1 MALGVETLKD
11 AQINRVA
18 KVVKSR
24 LSGAKARSADF
35 FIREFY
41 RDVPPQD
48 LLDEDPENLYG
59 AGLSLWQFGAVR
71 KPGRAKVRVYNPE
84 VEEHGWRSS
93 HTIIEIVNDD
103 MPFLV
108 DSVTMELNRRNLQV
122 HLVIHPT
129 FAVQRNG
136 EGKAKTFKSVT
147 DGANGAV
154 HESLMH
160 VRIGEQTSPEA
171 LKSIEKGVLKVLNDV
186 RAAVN
191 DWQQM
196 LQQVEQSISELAKAP
211 AGLDR
216 EEVDEAIAFLQ
227 WAHDDRF
234 TFLGYRQFKLVGRGA
249 KAKVEIVPKS
259 GMGVLRN
266 ARVMVFEGLGDAGRL
281 SPAVEAFLREPRP
294 LRVNKAN
301 LRSTIHRPVHLDTF
315 GVKQFNAKGQVVG
328 EHLFVGL
335 FTSVAY
341 SQSSRQI
348 PYLRRKV
355 DAVMSMSKIDP
366 GSHLGKALMHILEN
380 YPRDEL
386 FQVEAK
392 ELHDTCRGIANLQ
405 ERQRTALFVRQDPF
419 ERYFSAFVYTPRERY
434 TQAIRHAFGEI
445 LCSAFNGH
453 VAAYYTH
460 FTNDIL
466 GRINYIVST
475 KPGQIPD
482 YDIREVEARLQEA
495 TRSWGDWLEEALVDK
510 HGEEQGLALLRRYG
524 DAFPTA
530 YRESF
535 AAQAAVLDI
544 ARVEE
549 ALESGKLVMNLYR
562 PVEAAPNELRFKI
575 YNSENPVQLSDILPV
590 LENLGLTVLS
600 EVPFEVSC
608 AEIDRIVYIQ
618 DFGLLK
624 ADGEAVDIAAIRGS
638 FHETFARVWDGEM
651 EDDGFNSLVFQ
662 SGLSWREVVIVRAY
676 CKFLRQA
683 RIPFSQ
689 NYMEE
694 TLASNGDLA
703 RLIVELFH
711 TRFDPDLDN
720 NRERK
725 ERSILGRINSLL
737 DDVANLDEDRILR
750 HFVNLVQATLRT
762 NYYQFDEGGGP
773 KTYVSFKLDSKLI
786 DELPQ
791 PRPHREIF
799 VYSPRFEGVHLRF
812 GLVAR
817 GGLRWSDRREDFR
830 TEVLGLVKAQ
840 QVKNGVIVPV
850 GSKGGFVLKKA
861 PPPSDRDGFMAEGVA
876 CYKTFI
882 GGLLDI
888 TDNLAGEKVL
898 WPERVVRKDGD
909 DPYLVVAADKG
920 TATFSDYANGI
931 ARDYGFWLDDAFAS
945 GGSVGYDHKKMG
957 ITARG
962 AWESVK
968 RHFREMGHNTQ
979 TQDFTVV
986 GVGDMSG
993 DVFGNGMLLS
1003 RHIKLLGGFNHLHI
1017 FVDPDADPAA
1027 SYAERKRLF
1036 GLARSSWIDYDA
1048 KLISKGGGVFDR
1060 SAKSIDLTPEIKQLF
1075 GIAEDRVTP
1084 NALLKAMLLAEADLL
1099 WFGGIG
1105 TYIKSADESHADAG
1119 DRANDAIRID
1129 GGELRCKV
1137 LGEGANLG
1145 VTQLGRIEFA
1155 LNGGRLNTDFIDNSA
1170 GVDCSDHEV
1179 NIKIALGDVVQR
1191 GKMTVGQRNR
1201 LMARMTNEVAEL
1213 VLRDNYQQSQAIT
1226 VSEARGHNLFDRQR
1240 RFMRALERAGKLDR
1254 EIEFLPDDEEIDNRL
1269 AAKQGLTRP
1278 EISVLLSYAK
1288 IVAYEELL
1296 ESDLPDEPLLVEDLM
1311 RYFPKPIREGYP
1323 GAIKR
1328 HRLRREIVATMATN
1342 SMINRVGATFITEMQ
1357 ESTGQS
1363 TGEIARAY
1371 LIARDTF
1378 QLRDT
1383 WDQIEALDN
1392 KIGADIQTEM
1402 LQETNR
1408 LGQRNILWFLRNGKY
1423 PLNITRET
1431 ELYADHIRELR
1442 DGIDDVIG
1450 PDDMARLKARAEHFV
1465 ARKVPAVLAEEI
1477 ARVNVLSSACDIVRI
1492 AVGTKRKVKDVATIY
1507 FGLGTRFGIDWLR
1520 GIAQTISPENAWQKR
1535 ALDAVVDDLYSHQS
1549 TMTNKVL
1556 DVAGRT
1562 KDVDK
1567 MIDQWVAERGAAGRR
1582 AEELIADLRSAGMV
1596 DVSMLAVANRELK
1609 NLIGE

>member
-1 MALGVETLKD
+1 
-11 AQINRVA
+11 
-18 KVVKSR
+18 
-24 LSGAKARSADF
+24 
-35 FIREFY
+35 
-41 RDVPPQD
+41 
-48 LLDEDPENLYG
+48 
-59 AGLSLWQFGAVR
+59 
-71 KPGRAKVRVYNPE
+71 
-84 VEEHGWRSS
+84 
-93 HTIIEIVNDD
+93 
-103 MPFLV
+103 
-108 DSVTMELNRRNLQV
+108 
-122 HLVIHPT
+122 
-129 FAVQRNG
+129 
-136 EGKAKTFKSVT
+136 
-147 DGANGAV
+147 
-154 HESLMH
+154 
-160 VRIGEQTSPEA
+160 
-171 LKSIEKGVLKVLNDV
+171 
-186 RAAVN
+186 
-191 DWQQM
+191 
-196 LQQVEQSISELAKAP
+196 
-211 AGLDR
+211 
-216 EEVDEAIAFLQ
+216 
-227 WAHDDRF
+227 
-234 TFLGYRQFKLVGRGA
+234 
-249 KAKVEIVPKS
+249 
-259 GMGVLRN
+259 
-266 ARVMVFEGLGDAGRL
+266 
-281 SPAVEAFLREPRP
+281 
-294 LRVNKAN
+294 
-301 LRSTIHRPVHLDTF
+301 
-315 GVKQFNAKGQVVG
+315 
-328 EHLFVGL
+328 
-335 FTSVAY
+335 
-341 SQSSRQI
+341 
-348 PYLRRKV
+348 
-355 DAVMSMSKIDP
+355 
-366 GSHLGKALMHILEN
+366 
-380 YPRDEL
+380 
-386 FQVEAK
+386 
-392 ELHDTCRGIANLQ
+392 
-405 ERQRTALFVRQDPF
+405 
-419 ERYFSAFVYTPRERY
+419 
-434 TQAIRHAFGEI
+434 
-445 LCSAFNGH
+445 
-453 VAAYYTH
+453 
-460 FTNDIL
+460 
-466 GRINYIVST
+466 
-475 KPGQIPD
+475 
-482 YDIREVEARLQEA
+482 
-495 TRSWGDWLEEALVDK
+495 
-510 HGEEQGLALLRRYG
+510 
-524 DAFPTA
+524 
-530 YRESF
+530 
-535 AAQAAVLDI
+535 
-544 ARVEE
+544 
-549 ALESGKLVMNLYR
+549 
-562 PVEAAPNELRFKI
+562 
-575 YNSENPVQLSDILPV
+575 
-590 LENLGLTVLS
+590 LGLTVLS

-608 AEIDRIVYIQ
+608 ADIDRIVYIQ

-624 ADGEAVDIAAIRGS
+624 ADGEAVDIAAIRDS

-689 NYMEE
+689 DYMEE
-694 TLASNGDLA
+694 TLASNGDLS
-703 RLIVELFH
+703 RLIVALFH
-711 TRFDPDLDN
+711 TRFNPDLN
-720 NRERK
+720 NSRERK
-725 ERSILGRINSLL
+725 EQSILGRLNTLL

-750 HFVNLVQATLRT
+750 HFVNMVQATLRT
-762 NYYQFDEGGGP
+762 NYYQLDEVGGP
-773 KTYVSFKLDSKLI
+773 KSYVSFKLDSKLI

-791 PRPHREIF
+791 PRPLREIF

-898 WPERVVRKDGD
+898 RPERVVRKDGD

-1017 FVDPDADPAA
+1017 FVDPDPNPAA

-1036 GLARSSWIDYDA
+1036 ELARSSWIDYDA

-1105 TYIKSADESHADAG
+1105 TYIKGADESHADAG

-1129 GGELRCKV
+1129 GHELRCKV

-1155 LNGGRLNTDFIDNSA
+1155 LNGGRVNTDFVDNSA

-1191 GKMTVGQRNR
+1191 GDMTVKQRNQ
-1201 LMARMTNEVAEL
+1201 LMVRMTNEVAEL
-1213 VLRDNYQQSQAIT
+1213 VLRDNYQQTQAIT

-1240 RFMRALERAGKLDR
+1240 RFMRTLERAGQLDR

-1311 RYFPKPIREGYP
+1311 RYFPKPLREGYP
-1323 GAIKR
+1323 DAVRR

-1342 SMINRVGATFITEMQ
+1342 SMITRVGATFITEMQ
-1357 ESTGQS
+1357 ESTGRS
-1363 TGEIARAY
+1363 TGAISRAY

-1378 QLRDT
+1378 KLRDT

-1423 PLNITRET
+1423 PLDITRET

-1442 DGIDDVIG
+1442 DCIDDVIG
-1450 PDDMARLKARAEHFV
+1450 PDDTARLKARAEHFV
-1465 ARKVPAVLAEEI
+1465 ARKVPAELAEEI

-1492 AVGTKRKVKDVATIY
+1492 AIGAKRKVKDVAMIY

-1562 KDVDK
+1562 KNVDR
-1567 MIDQWVAERGAAGRR
+1567 MIDQWVAERGTAGRR
-1582 AEELIADLRSAGMV
+1582 AEELIADLRSAGIV
-1596 DVSMLAVANRELK
+1596 DVSMLAVANRELR